1 MSAASFISTA
11 PASERA
17 VLVGIEWRNSIW
29 PTERS
34 LDELERLVES
44 AGAECVGRLTPV
56 SYTHLGDHLPR
67 HPALRRR
74 PYR

>member
-11 PASERA
+11 PVSERA

-34 LDELERLVES
+34 LDEHERLV
-44 AGAECVGRLTPV
+44 
-56 SYTHLGDHLPR
+56 
-67 HPALRRR
+67 
-74 PYR
+74 